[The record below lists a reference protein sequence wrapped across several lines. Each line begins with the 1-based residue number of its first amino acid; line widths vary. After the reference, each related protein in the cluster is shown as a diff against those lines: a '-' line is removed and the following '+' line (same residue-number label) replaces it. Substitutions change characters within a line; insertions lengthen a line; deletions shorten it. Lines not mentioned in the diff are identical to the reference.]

1 MNKEDITK
9 NDLLNDNYRRQYLI
23 YYIQQIYKN
32 YLHSIP
38 NRQIDNQIYSG
49 YIAFVIDGL
58 ENQSIAFREIL
69 IQKSRKYKQSTFLQK
84 QRILYF
90 LNLAIQKFRNK
101 QLNNQNKINLFSIIE
116 FDQVLEQSQHE
127 YYKCLLKK
135 LELIKLIGVDF
146 INLQSFEKEAN
157 QLFFDRQRLYEKL
170 FALQKCNPNNQP
182 LQIICEGYDECLS
195 IQKTFQ
201 ILYQQQN
208 NNKGKFK
215 KSIPFYS
222 EDAAVA
228 YISMQT
234 NIGKIIKVSSNFSQ
248 VVPLVKDS
256 KQAIGK
262 NINFMQPE
270 QIALVHQNILQNC
283 LDKKTL
289 SEEIK
294 DYPLILAK
302 DQNGWAIPYH
312 VKIQMCMIGFDELGA
327 SGWLKQI
334 IDNNIYLM
342 SSSVKNNLKIFLV
355 DQNFF
360 KTILQDIVLFQDI
373 KKINLSS
380 IIPLINL
387 ILEKGIQGQ
396 FYEVLAIKPQDFNDA
411 MKQRDYYDEKL
422 IQDLLEMN
430 LYKIKFTFY
439 NLNNQFIQFIQ
450 YQITSITP
458 IYNFSQKREAIKNF
472 KAQIIQFV
480 DFQQLKVTYEE
491 VIKSQI
497 SINQDLLD
505 NNNGIKS
512 SHNISIEEAVFSMQD
527 QPQFKDQNQEL
538 INIDLSS
545 INSKF
550 PSQKSIR
557 DCKSYQTLTY
567 ETRNKQQSVKYSS
580 RSNIQV
586 KNKSQQRLN
595 SFSSQQSIF
604 SQQNHQQIEN
614 VLYPQNTVDTHR
626 SLQILSIESF
636 TSPINS
642 GRKPILFQEQ
652 AKQALTSK
660 NISHPIL
667 ENSQE
672 EENLS
677 FKIQEKKKLRNLN
690 FFPQQKIDQQKYSH
704 PLTLSDPISSNQQ
717 PAIRS
722 NQNIIKEEIEKDVSV
737 STTLSAKSSVKAY
750 ILSNIKSKTNSK
762 KLKIINIFGIVC
774 IAIITLVNIIAFIY
788 QAEEFYIQKQN
799 YEQIF
804 WCFELKRFTSLIQS
818 NRDLLNSLI
827 SGYYTFNSELEG
839 KRTYGYIKIVD
850 MYLYESYKNLT
861 VELVQTKAINI
872 DIFTKANEYQVQHFI
887 PNSLE
892 PTQITAMSTPL
903 TFKLLFFQYYSY
915 LAMYDTSPI
924 QYNAL
929 ASKIND
935 LSLSNELQNVY
946 DSNTQ
951 IFYSFIDQS
960 RQLVTIQLYCISI
973 ITAFICIL
981 VIPIYYQSQKKKE
994 NILKLFA
1001 VFTQEQIKQMLQAVS
1016 LNLERYQIQ
1025 FVKKERTLSNM
1036 KLELYSSYHR
1046 NQISDLQ
1053 LKPQNNQSIIQ
1064 SKNILVQTFN
1074 LKKKSISSTSTIS
1087 KFSLNLILGI
1097 LACLALN
1104 QFYPV
1109 SNYIIQMRQID
1120 YFQQNLDFLNEFNF
1134 FVDNIT
1140 IFIKLRYVI
1149 TYQYFSKAP
1158 QAELSAELENLKST
1172 HDIQKQLFQK
1182 LIETFSKFESF
1193 DGYERE
1199 QYQNY
1204 LSKVFKSNICD
1215 TIFDPNQNHFRDIQI
1230 SYEVCKQ
1237 IKGGIFQ
1244 KGLIVSFKDLIGYNQ
1259 KQKEGKNQQ
1268 QNNRDAINEI
1278 QIVVKYFIWIGRYDI
1293 TKEDIFGIEY
1303 RKQYLDYYILNSFR
1317 DQIKNNKLEINRF
1330 YYSYITFCVNA
1341 LKNQMISFKEI
1352 LTMRQIK
1359 YNKVNLRHKQAINY
1373 LYDLACEEFEIDAQM
1388 IQNSNHEKIIDVIDY
1403 DESLEQCSKE
1413 YRQCLNLKYDLLQ
1426 TIGHDYIKL
1435 HMLEQQASSLQ
1446 QKRQLLID
1454 ELNKLFQKNSS
1465 SAILQNICE
1474 GLEECLIIEPIFTKK
1489 YEQQRKSGYFHKNKI
1504 PLYTENSAAIY
1515 ITLLTDIG
1523 KILKVSKNFKDV
1535 VPLVQNNL
1543 EAIGKNISFMQPD
1556 EIAQG
1561 HNQIL
1566 MSSLERKSFNFS
1578 VKNYPIII
1586 GKNAQ
1591 GWSIPYHIKIQL
1603 CMLGNFEL
1611 GACGWIK
1618 QIKDGCMYILTSMAK
1633 DDFKVMTMDQTIY
1646 QIMLQGY
1653 FSRSQIKGM
1662 RLKNI
1667 IPMLQAIIE
1676 KGQQGQTY
1684 ETIVVQPYTI
1694 QDTIQERDI
1703 CDEKIINQLFKSN
1716 LFNMKFSFYT
1726 LVNPHVSFTIF
1737 QISSFKPLDDLHNK
1751 KEALKN
1757 FKIQIYDYMDPK
1769 KLTANI
1775 AQSFNSLNLIQDQS
1789 QELVKTAQNINI
1801 QQSQI
1806 ISLQNIK
1813 NEHKN
1818 EESNQ
1823 FIQNQ
1828 TTQESSLIKEYPKQT
1843 KEKQIDVN
1851 QSTKPKP
1858 FLNQIMETSNEHCNL
1873 ENTPGLDFKKPNRIS
1888 IDCIEPL
1895 NNKQKDGNLKLTQM
1909 DSGTSRQHNLSEQLV
1924 LGLETQSFATFTNQL
1939 KSIGQN
1945 AQDSTPQILSVET
1958 HHLFSSDSL
1967 FFSPLSSNR
1976 KLLQNPEVSKT
1987 LNSKVDLNQI
1997 SSPIV
2002 ENSFEEEQGTK
2013 NNQNSISYNT
2023 SMNKNYLQYQ
2033 SKNLSIQ
2040 NNLTNVQKSEN
2051 NNQSHSHSG
2060 NTSKNVDKKTQDE
2073 KALFEEKDK
2082 EGSVKTGKT
2091 SRSTARQQIIST
2103 IRSKNNSY
2111 SVRFINYLGIFCIFV
2126 ICVLNMASFFVQYND
2141 QKQQKLN
2148 FEKIAWCFQIK
2159 RYISFA
2165 FGNIGL
2171 MNGIGVKLYQF
2182 QSPLQM
2188 GAFVNYV
2195 LEQNKLIFQKYKNST
2210 NELIQGDL
2218 QDIYVFSRV
2227 NSYQINISFANV
2239 MDQSQITY
2247 MPTILTQKLTQ
2258 FQQNIY
2264 YTTSMLDQNNLNYGQ
2279 LGINYNDIYIALDS
2293 IYNDNKQH
2301 FFDQVDTSK
2310 TIITIQLIIISI
2322 ITGLFFILIIP
2333 IYTYSMYKKEEILK
2347 LFATI
2352 PAEKIILMMMK
2363 VSKYIDKQEQMDIIN
2378 QKSKN
2383 VVLSSLNHIDKY
2395 LKNNTNLKF
2404 SVKQIQQF
2412 SSNQIV
2418 LKKPIDNM
2426 KKKNISSTNSIHKI
2440 NLLLFAALI
2449 IFLVMTIFY
2458 PICNY
2463 IITISQVNNF
2473 TNILKFLNSF
2483 DYFIDNLIS
2492 QYSIKCGYT
2501 FAINM
2506 AMFFP
2511 DGYLDTY
2518 IQVAQ
2523 SYTSTTQQLLDD
2535 MVSNYQIFQTQ
2546 NGYNQDSYNN
2556 FFYPFFKDDVCN
2568 VVFQTGQNHLRDV
2581 SLTFDQCKQSAQG
2594 VFSKGYL
2601 VAIKTITN
2609 MLDTYFEV
2617 AYTKNVTLFNSMN
2630 YQLQQQ
2636 LPIDKEYKFILD
2648 FLDLG
2653 DVLHNFFQDIYSNYH
2668 DYVLYLQIFLVS
2680 LQILTIFFVMA
2691 FAWRSF
2697 YNFLSKTYYK
2707 TKQLLDLIE
2716 VNTILDNPYMVS
2728 YFKKNK

>member
-32 YLHSIP
+32 YLHS
-38 NRQIDNQIYSG
+38 

-737 STTLSAKSSVKAY
+737 STTLSAKSSV
-750 ILSNIKSKTNSK
+750 N
-762 KLKIINIFGIVC
+762 
-774 IAIITLVNIIAFIY
+774 
-788 QAEEFYIQKQN
+788 
-799 YEQIF
+799 
-804 WCFELKRFTSLIQS
+804 
-818 NRDLLNSLI
+818 LI

-1109 SNYIIQMRQID
+1109 SNYIIQMH
-1120 YFQQNLDFLNEFNF
+1120 EFNF

-1244 KGLIVSFKDLIGYNQ
+1244 KGLIVSFKDLIG
-1259 KQKEGKNQQ
+1259 
-1268 QNNRDAINEI
+1268 
-1278 QIVVKYFIWIGRYDI
+1278 
-1293 TKEDIFGIEY
+1293 
-1303 RKQYLDYYILNSFR
+1303 
-1317 DQIKNNKLEINRF
+1317 
-1330 YYSYITFCVNA
+1330 
-1341 LKNQMISFKEI
+1341 
-1352 LTMRQIK
+1352 
-1359 YNKVNLRHKQAINY
+1359 
-1373 LYDLACEEFEIDAQM
+1373 
-1388 IQNSNHEKIIDVIDY
+1388 
-1403 DESLEQCSKE
+1403 
-1413 YRQCLNLKYDLLQ
+1413 
-1426 TIGHDYIKL
+1426 
-1435 HMLEQQASSLQ
+1435 
-1446 QKRQLLID
+1446 
-1454 ELNKLFQKNSS
+1454 
-1465 SAILQNICE
+1465 
-1474 GLEECLIIEPIFTKK
+1474 
-1489 YEQQRKSGYFHKNKI
+1489 
-1504 PLYTENSAAIY
+1504 
-1515 ITLLTDIG
+1515 
-1523 KILKVSKNFKDV
+1523 
-1535 VPLVQNNL
+1535 
-1543 EAIGKNISFMQPD
+1543 
-1556 EIAQG
+1556 
-1561 HNQIL
+1561 
-1566 MSSLERKSFNFS
+1566 
-1578 VKNYPIII
+1578 
-1586 GKNAQ
+1586 
-1591 GWSIPYHIKIQL
+1591 
-1603 CMLGNFEL
+1603 
-1611 GACGWIK
+1611 
-1618 QIKDGCMYILTSMAK
+1618 
-1633 DDFKVMTMDQTIY
+1633 
-1646 QIMLQGY
+1646 
-1653 FSRSQIKGM
+1653 
-1662 RLKNI
+1662 
-1667 IPMLQAIIE
+1667 
-1676 KGQQGQTY
+1676 
-1684 ETIVVQPYTI
+1684 
-1694 QDTIQERDI
+1694 
-1703 CDEKIINQLFKSN
+1703 
-1716 LFNMKFSFYT
+1716 
-1726 LVNPHVSFTIF
+1726 
-1737 QISSFKPLDDLHNK
+1737 
-1751 KEALKN
+1751 
-1757 FKIQIYDYMDPK
+1757 
-1769 KLTANI
+1769 
-1775 AQSFNSLNLIQDQS
+1775 
-1789 QELVKTAQNINI
+1789 
-1801 QQSQI
+1801 
-1806 ISLQNIK
+1806 
-1813 NEHKN
+1813 
-1818 EESNQ
+1818 
-1823 FIQNQ
+1823 
-1828 TTQESSLIKEYPKQT
+1828 
-1843 KEKQIDVN
+1843 
-1851 QSTKPKP
+1851 
-1858 FLNQIMETSNEHCNL
+1858 
-1873 ENTPGLDFKKPNRIS
+1873 
-1888 IDCIEPL
+1888 
-1895 NNKQKDGNLKLTQM
+1895 
-1909 DSGTSRQHNLSEQLV
+1909 
-1924 LGLETQSFATFTNQL
+1924 
-1939 KSIGQN
+1939 
-1945 AQDSTPQILSVET
+1945 
-1958 HHLFSSDSL
+1958 
-1967 FFSPLSSNR
+1967 
-1976 KLLQNPEVSKT
+1976 
-1987 LNSKVDLNQI
+1987 
-1997 SSPIV
+1997 
-2002 ENSFEEEQGTK
+2002 
-2013 NNQNSISYNT
+2013 
-2023 SMNKNYLQYQ
+2023 
-2033 SKNLSIQ
+2033 
-2040 NNLTNVQKSEN
+2040 
-2051 NNQSHSHSG
+2051 
-2060 NTSKNVDKKTQDE
+2060 
-2073 KALFEEKDK
+2073 
-2082 EGSVKTGKT
+2082 
-2091 SRSTARQQIIST
+2091 
-2103 IRSKNNSY
+2103 
-2111 SVRFINYLGIFCIFV
+2111 
-2126 ICVLNMASFFVQYND
+2126 
-2141 QKQQKLN
+2141 
-2148 FEKIAWCFQIK
+2148 
-2159 RYISFA
+2159 
-2165 FGNIGL
+2165 
-2171 MNGIGVKLYQF
+2171 QF
-2182 QSPLQM
+2182 QSFYE
-2188 GAFVNYV
+2188 GA
-2195 LEQNKLIFQKYKNST
+2195 IT
-2210 NELIQGDL
+2210 ND
-2218 QDIYVFSRV
+2218 
-2227 NSYQINISFANV
+2227 
-2239 MDQSQITY
+2239 
-2247 MPTILTQKLTQ
+2247 
-2258 FQQNIY
+2258 FQQFI
-2264 YTTSMLDQNNLNYGQ
+2264 TS
-2279 LGINYNDIYIALDS
+2279 
-2293 IYNDNKQH
+2293 
-2301 FFDQVDTSK
+2301 SK
-2310 TIITIQLIIISI
+2310 
-2322 ITGLFFILIIP
+2322 
-2333 IYTYSMYKKEEILK
+2333 M
-2347 LFATI
+2347 
-2352 PAEKIILMMMK
+2352 
-2363 VSKYIDKQEQMDIIN
+2363 
-2378 QKSKN
+2378 
-2383 VVLSSLNHIDKY
+2383 
-2395 LKNNTNLKF
+2395 
-2404 SVKQIQQF
+2404 
-2412 SSNQIV
+2412 
-2418 LKKPIDNM
+2418 
-2426 KKKNISSTNSIHKI
+2426 SIHSNM
-2440 NLLLFAALI
+2440 NL
-2449 IFLVMTIFY
+2449 
-2458 PICNY
+2458 
-2463 IITISQVNNF
+2463 
-2473 TNILKFLNSF
+2473 
-2483 DYFIDNLIS
+2483 
-2492 QYSIKCGYT
+2492 G
-2501 FAINM
+2501 
-2506 AMFFP
+2506 
-2511 DGYLDTY
+2511 
-2518 IQVAQ
+2518 Q
-2523 SYTSTTQQLLDD
+2523 SYL
-2535 MVSNYQIFQTQ
+2535 
-2546 NGYNQDSYNN
+2546 
-2556 FFYPFFKDDVCN
+2556 
-2568 VVFQTGQNHLRDV
+2568 
-2581 SLTFDQCKQSAQG
+2581 
-2594 VFSKGYL
+2594 
-2601 VAIKTITN
+2601 
-2609 MLDTYFEV
+2609 
-2617 AYTKNVTLFNSMN
+2617 
-2630 YQLQQQ
+2630 
-2636 LPIDKEYKFILD
+2636 
-2648 FLDLG
+2648 
-2653 DVLHNFFQDIYSNYH
+2653 
-2668 DYVLYLQIFLVS
+2668 
-2680 LQILTIFFVMA
+2680 
-2691 FAWRSF
+2691 
-2697 YNFLSKTYYK
+2697 
-2707 TKQLLDLIE
+2707 
-2716 VNTILDNPYMVS
+2716 
-2728 YFKKNK
+2728 